1 MPGRSATRVGLV
13 ALLVLSFVLS
23 GGLCAGEQWPAQPLD
38 EDAPAL
44 PSGSG
49 PDHLETLVLDLRVH
63 LLHAPDSETVTTTLT
78 RAELARVF
86 AGVNRVWDQAGIR
99 WRAGETSRVEV
110 RDGAMH
116 EGVLAGSIPRRPGM
130 MARMVPPD
138 AASDGWDVFFIRDL
152 GGKAGGVYLPPITAV
167 LQSERGPSGVRDIE
181 GDLVRILSHE
191 LGHALSL
198 PHVRCREQGNLMSAG
213 CMGVSRTHLAPDQV
227 EQARR
232 QARSG
237 RPYSGHASRLLERQ

>member
-1 MPGRSATRVGLV
+1 MPARSATRVGRV
-13 ALLVLSFVLS
+13 ALLVLSLVLA
-23 GGLCAGEQWPAQPLD
+23 GGLGAGEEWHAEPLD
-38 EDAPAL
+38 GDGPAL
-44 PSGSG
+44 PSRSG
-49 PDHLETLVLDLRVH
+49 PDHLEPIVLDLRVH

-99 WRAGETSRVEV
+99 WRPVEISRVEALN
-110 RDGAMH
+110 GAIH
-116 EGVLAGSIPRRPGM
+116 EGVLAGNIPRRPGM
-130 MARMVPPD
+130 MVRMVPPD

-167 LQSERGPSGVRDIE
+167 VQSERGPSGVRDIE

-198 PHVRCREQGNLMSAG
+198 PHVRCPKQGNLMSAG
-213 CMGVSRTHLAPDQV
+213 CTGGNRTHLAPDQV
-227 EQARR
+227 EQARG

-237 RPYSGHASRLLERQ
+237 RPYSGRAAGLLAR